1 MIRHAIKIKDTS
13 RSALKKKIG
22 LQVEKRRCARVSL
35 SVAVSCASVDAM
47 GRLLDRNMGIVKNVS
62 QAGLRLEAENKPCS
76 ARLKL
81 AFVDLNKGMVA
92 IFGKVVSSQNT
103 LAGNYKIGVQLE
115 GNKTEIVHFISKLVK
130 FYHHTKSLR

>member
-35 SVAVSCASVDAM
+35 SVAVSCASADAM

-81 AFVDLNKGMVA
+81 AFVDLNKGKVA

-103 LAGNYKIGVQLE
+103 PAGNYKIGLQIE
-115 GNKTEIVHFISKLVK
+115 GNKTEILHFISKLVK
-130 FYHHTKSLR
+130 FHHYTKRMR